1 MPKKLASSKNKIN
14 ILLMSILLVFSI
26 VIFVNVGTANVSIS
40 DTFKIIFSNV
50 PIINK
55 YIDITDISDSY
66 INIIWK
72 IRLPRVLLG
81 VLVGSSLSVAG
92 AAFQGMFKN
101 PMADPFVIGIS
112 SGAAL
117 GATLGIV
124 SGLSINIL
132 GMSSITIFAFLG
144 ALVSVLLV
152 YNIARVNQ
160 KIPITTLL
168 LSGVAVGQLF
178 TAMMSLIMVLYD
190 NNMQK
195 IIYWTMG
202 GLSAKGWDPVVR
214 LSLPL
219 ILSMLALGLF
229 SKELNILLLGED
241 SAKSMGINVEKTKR
255 YIIILGSF
263 MTALVVSV
271 SGIIGFVG
279 LIIPHSV
286 RLVFGPDYKMLI
298 PSSALMGA
306 IFMIFADA
314 IARTIIS
321 PTEIP
326 VGIITALFG
335 APFFIY
341 LLKNRKSNL

>member
-1 MPKKLASSKNKIN
+1 MARNLKSSRNKIN
-14 ILLMSILLVFSI
+14 ILIMFILLILSI
-26 VIFVNVGTANVSIS
+26 VVFVNIGTANVSIR
-40 DTFKIIFSNV
+40 DTFKIILSNI
-50 PIINK
+50 PIVKNHINISSINK
-55 YIDITDISDSY
+55 SY

-72 IRLPRVLLG
+72 IRLPRVLLA

-117 GATLGIV
+117 GATIGIV
-124 SGLSINIL
+124 MGANISIL
-132 GMSSITIFAFLG
+132 GLPSISIFAFIG
-144 ALVSVLLV
+144 ALLSVFLV

-160 KIPITTLL
+160 TIPVTTLL

-178 TAMMSLIMVLYD
+178 TALMSLIMVLFD
-190 NNMQK
+190 NDMKK

-202 GLSAKGWDPVVR
+202 GLSAKGWDPVIR
-214 LSLPL
+214 LAIPL
-219 ILSMLALGLF
+219 ILAMIGVGLF
-229 SKELNILLLGED
+229 SRELNILLLGEE
-241 SAKSMGINVEKTKR
+241 SAKSMGINVERTKR
-255 YIIILGSF
+255 YIILLGSF

-279 LIIPHSV
+279 LIIPHTV
-286 RLVFGPDYKMLI
+286 RIIFGPDHKMLI
-298 PSSALMGA
+298 PSSALIGA
-306 IFMIFADA
+306 IFMVFADT

-321 PTEIP
+321 PIEIP

-341 LLKNRKSNL
+341 LLKSRKSNL